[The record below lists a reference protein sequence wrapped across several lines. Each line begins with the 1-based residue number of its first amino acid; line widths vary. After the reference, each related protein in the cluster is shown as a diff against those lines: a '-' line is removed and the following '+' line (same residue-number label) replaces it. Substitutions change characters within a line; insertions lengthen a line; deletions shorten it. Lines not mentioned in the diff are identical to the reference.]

1 MKGQVMNEQQNQQ
14 TQSQNTE
21 QEQIEQFY
29 AMQRELLKETIFL
42 LCKLKPSV
50 EQEMVRTAELSRR
63 IGDAF
68 GITDDEFYL
77 AGYYA
82 NLGLLGIEQFISNE
96 RQITK
101 QDYELITRHPTI
113 SFEILEQKG
122 LQRAAQ
128 FVLYH
133 HEKPN
138 GLGYYRKTSG
148 TYPKECAFINI
159 SDRFQSYIAHQIYRP
174 RFSFSEA
181 LNKAM
186 AEYRDYS
193 LLKKEEVELIE
204 GILKG
209 YYENPQG

>member
-1 MKGQVMNEQQNQQ
+1 MDETTQNEPQSSQQQPAM
-14 TQSQNTE
+14 SE

-29 AMQRELLKETIFL
+29 AWQREFLKETISL
-42 LCKLKPSV
+42 LRKLKPNI
-50 EQEMVRTAELSRR
+50 EQEMMRTGELARR
-63 IGDAF
+63 IGEAF
-68 GITDDEFYL
+68 GIVDDEYYL

-82 NLGLLGIEQFISNE
+82 NLGLLGVEQFISNE

-122 LQRAAQ
+122 MQRAAQ
-128 FVLYH
+128 LVLYH

-159 SDRFQSYIAHQIYRP
+159 ADRFQSYIAHQIYRP

-193 LLKKEEVELIE
+193 LLKKDEVEAIE
-204 GILKG
+204 SILKG
-209 YYENPQG
+209 YYENP